1 MQKGVFTLDN
11 RSLRNM
17 SDKYCGC
24 FYKVMVAD
32 NLSETWATVIEFVIS
47 LIISMIGIILNLK
60 FWKLLQ
66 KERRCRPLG
75 RKGNVIE
82 PIMRWFGILQILYW
96 PFELGFLW
104 MSTNS
109 IISHE
114 DMPSWLCVVLSNVL
128 FAGRLIIAFNSFF
141 VALIRYIYI
150 VHQQKANQ
158 WNFEM
163 VGRCFQLLSIA
174 VPLLVKTIEAFCLN
188 PNLIISRNILEECK
202 VSPKNVVTE
211 EAFTVATIQWS
222 LQYFPK
228 ALTEILAKICLIIE
242 FIIYFN
248 IIELILYIKIFG
260 SIKR

>member
-1 MQKGVFTLDN
+1 
-11 RSLRNM
+11 
-17 SDKYCGC
+17 
-24 FYKVMVAD
+24 MVAD
-32 NLSETWATVIEFVIS
+32 NFSETWSTILEFVIS
-47 LIISMIGIILNLK
+47 TIISMIGIILNLK
-60 FWKLLQ
+60 FWKILQ
-66 KERRCRPLG
+66 MERRCRPLG

-82 PIMRWFGILQILYW
+82 PIMRWFGMLQIFFW

-104 MSTNS
+104 MNTNS

-141 VALIRYIYI
+141 VAFIRYIYI

-163 VGRCFQLLSIA
+163 VGRYFQLLSIA
-174 VPLLVKTIEAFCLN
+174 IPLLIKTIEALCLN
-188 PNLIISRNILEECK
+188 PKLIISRNILEECK
-202 VSPKNVVTE
+202 VSPMNVVAE
-211 EAFTVATIQWS
+211 EAFTVAAIQWT

-228 ALTEILAKICLIIE
+228 VFTDTLAKICLAIE

-248 IIELILYIKIFG
+248 IIEVFLYIEIFK
-260 SIKR
+260 SMRR

>member
-1 MQKGVFTLDN
+1 
-11 RSLRNM
+11 M
-17 SDKYCGC
+17 SDKYCAC

-32 NLSETWATVIEFVIS
+32 NFSETWSTILEFVIS
-47 LIISMIGIILNLK
+47 TIISMIGIILNLK
-60 FWKLLQ
+60 FWKILQ
-66 KERRCRPLG
+66 MERRCRPLG

-82 PIMRWFGILQILYW
+82 PIMRWFGMLQIFFW

-104 MSTNS
+104 MNTNS

-141 VALIRYIYI
+141 VAFIRYIYI

-163 VGRCFQLLSIA
+163 VGRYFQLLSIA
-174 VPLLVKTIEAFCLN
+174 IPLLIKTIEALCLN
-188 PNLIISRNILEECK
+188 PKLIISRNILEECK
-202 VSPKNVVTE
+202 VSPMNVVAE
-211 EAFTVATIQWS
+211 EAFTVAAIQWT

-228 ALTEILAKICLIIE
+228 VFTDTLAKICLAIE

-248 IIELILYIKIFG
+248 IIEVFLYIEIFK
-260 SIKR
+260 SMRR